1 MSVTTL
7 ISAKLEDT
15 INKSGI
21 ASLVVSGGSSPIKIF
36 KDLSQIEL
44 PWSKV
49 QITLVDDRLV
59 EPQSE
64 NSNQR
69 LLSEHFLKNKAKKSK
84 FFPLSEDLI
93 SYKKFKIPFD
103 VTLLGMGED
112 GHFASLFP
120 NMIGDKEGYSIDANH
135 KIFKTSPQGN
145 PFLPRITM
153 NLSLIMSSELII
165 LLVKG
170 KAKQNILELA
180 KNDETYPIH
189 YLLKN
194 KHKNFIIEK
203 INE

>member
-1 MSVTTL
+1 MNVATL
-7 ISAKLEDT
+7 ISDQLKDA
-15 INKSGI
+15 INKFGT
-21 ASLVVSGGSSPIKIF
+21 ASLVVPGGSSPIKIF

-44 PWSKV
+44 AWSKV

-59 EPQSE
+59 DPQNE
-64 NSNQR
+64 NSNQK
-69 LLSEHFLKNKAKKSK
+69 LLSEYFFINKAKNAN

-93 SYKKFKIPFD
+93 FNKKFKIPFD
-103 VTLLGMGED
+103 VTLIGMGED

-120 NMIGDKEGYSIDANH
+120 SMIGDKEGYCIDANH
-135 KIFKTSPQGN
+135 KIFKTSSQGN

-170 KAKQNILELA
+170 KVKQNILELA

-189 YLLKN
+189 HLLKN